1 MQSLLDSPPACL
13 AFSNRDTT
21 TFQSPTPHSGPAL
34 LLAHW
39 RTSICPQHPRSERR
53 GQNNVHQATAFLSP
67 ESSGPCATTQFLQH
81 LVQHLVGSW
90 GVAPSP
96 SFLKGPSLLPRLQT
110 VTFSTRPSQ
119 ILQLHSPQVHP
130 PSHLCLLHHSCTGPA
145 LSLPTADSINR
156 AQ

>member
-90 GVAPSP
+90 GAGPFPFIPQRPVTSP
-96 SFLKGPSLLPRLQT
+96 SLANSDLLNQ
-110 VTFSTRPSQ
+110 TFSGFSASQ
-119 ILQLHSPQVHP
+119 P
-130 PSHLCLLHHSCTGPA
+130 TGTS
-145 LSLPTADSINR
+145 SLPPLSSPPFLHWSRPVTAHR
-156 AQ
+156 